1 MSAIKTT
8 SVILITGA
16 ASGIGRAL
24 ALNAHARGHIV
35 YATDRDTAA
44 LADLAALGLR
54 TQRLDV
60 TSATDIA
67 ELVARLNADGTGP
80 DVLINNAGFGAIAP
94 VLEIAPERLR
104 AQFEVNVFAI
114 VSLCQAL
121 APRMIARRQG
131 RIVNIGSISG
141 LVTTPFAGAYC
152 ASKAALHALSDAL
165 RMELKPFG
173 IRVITVQPG
182 GIRSDFGAAAAQAAS
197 AGLRA
202 DSHYALVADG
212 ILARADASQEGAM
225 SAEDFAER
233 MLTEVLAE
241 RPRSVVRFGRRSTL
255 LPLAKQ
261 LVPTNWLDARLSR
274 EFGLGRLVATNS
286 TQTPQGEEK

>member
-1 MSAIKTT
+1 MSAI
-8 SVILITGA
+8 VILITGA

-24 ALNAHARGHIV
+24 ALNAHARGHTV
-35 YATDRDTAA
+35 YATDRDTDA
-44 LADLAALGLR
+44 LAGLAALGLR

-60 TSATDIA
+60 TSAADIA
-67 ELVARLNADGTGP
+67 ALVARLDADGVGP
-80 DVLINNAGFGAIAP
+80 DMLINNAGFGAIAP
-94 VLEIAPERLR
+94 VLEISPDRLR

-121 APRMIARRQG
+121 APRMMARQQG

-152 ASKAALHALSDAL
+152 ASKAAVHAFSDAL

-173 IRVITVQPG
+173 IRVMTVQPG

-202 DSHYALVADG
+202 DSRYAAVADG
-212 ILARADASQEGAM
+212 ILARAEASQEGAM
-225 SAEDFAER
+225 SAEDFAEH
-233 MLTEVLAE
+233 MLTEVLAAQ
-241 RPRSVVRFGRRSTL
+241 PRAVIRIGRHSTL
-255 LPLAKQ
+255 LPLARQ
-261 LVPTNWLDARLSR
+261 LVPTHWLDARLSR
-274 EFGLGRLVATNS
+274 EFGLERLTTTTNS
-286 TQTPQGEEK
+286 TPTPQGEEK

>member
-1 MSAIKTT
+1 MSST
-8 SVILITGA
+8 VILITGA

-24 ALNAHARGHIV
+24 ALNAHARGHTV
-35 YATDRDTAA
+35 YATDRDTDA
-44 LADLAALGLR
+44 LAELAALGLR

-60 TSATDIA
+60 TSAADIA
-67 ELVARLNADGTGP
+67 ALVERLEADGVGP

-94 VLEIAPERLR
+94 VLEISPDRLR

-114 VSLCQAL
+114 VALCQAL

-152 ASKAALHALSDAL
+152 ASKAAVHAFSDAL

-173 IRVITVQPG
+173 IRVMTVQPG
-182 GIRSDFGAAAAQAAS
+182 GIRSDFGVAAAQAAS
-197 AGLRA
+197 AGLSA
-202 DSHYALVADG
+202 DSRYATVANG

-233 MLTEVLAE
+233 MLSEVLAE
-241 RPRSVVRFGRRSTL
+241 RPRPVVRIGRRSTL

-261 LVPTNWLDARLSR
+261 LVPTVLLDARLSR
-274 EFGLGRLVATNS
+274 EFGLERLITASS
-286 TQTPQGEEK
+286 THTFQGEEK

>member
-1 MSAIKTT
+1 MPAT
-8 SVILITGA
+8 VILITGA

-35 YATDRDTAA
+35 YATDRDTDA
-44 LADLAALGLR
+44 LAGLVALGLR

-60 TSATDIA
+60 TSAADITA
-67 ELVARLNADGTGP
+67 LVERLDADGVGP

-114 VSLCQAL
+114 VALCQAL
-121 APRMIARRQG
+121 APRMMARRQG

-152 ASKAALHALSDAL
+152 ASKAAVHAFSDAL

-202 DSHYALVADG
+202 DSRYAPVADG
-212 ILARADASQEGAM
+212 ILARAEASQEGAM
-225 SAEDFAER
+225 LAEDFAEL
-233 MLTEVLAE
+233 MITETLAE
-241 RPRSVVRFGRRSTL
+241 RPRPVIRIGRHSTL
-255 LPLAKQ
+255 LPLANQ
-261 LVPTNWLDARLSR
+261 LLPTHWLDARLSR
-274 EFGLGRLVATNS
+274 EFGLERLTTTNS
-286 TQTPQGEEK
+286 THTPQGEEK

>member
-1 MSAIKTT
+1 MSAI
-8 SVILITGA
+8 VILITGA

-24 ALNAHARGHIV
+24 ALNAHARGHTV
-35 YATDRDTAA
+35 YATDRDTDA
-44 LADLAALGLR
+44 LAGLAALGLR

-60 TSATDIA
+60 TSAADIA
-67 ELVARLNADGTGP
+67 ALVARLDADGVGP
-80 DVLINNAGFGAIAP
+80 DMLINNAGFGAIAP
-94 VLEIAPERLR
+94 VLEISPDRLR

-121 APRMIARRQG
+121 APRMMARQQG

-152 ASKAALHALSDAL
+152 ASKAAVHAFSDAL

-173 IRVITVQPG
+173 IRVMTVQPG

-202 DSHYALVADG
+202 DSRYAAVADG
-212 ILARADASQEGAM
+212 ILARAEASQDGAM

-233 MLTEVLAE
+233 MLTEVLAAQ
-241 RPRSVVRFGRRSTL
+241 PRAVIRIGRHSTL
-255 LPLAKQ
+255 LPLARQ
-261 LVPTNWLDARLSR
+261 LVPTHWLDARLSR
-274 EFGLGRLVATNS
+274 EFGLERLTTTTNS
-286 TQTPQGEEK
+286 TPTPQGEEK